1 MEKRA
6 CPAMPSA
13 RDARPLLELA
23 DVIREHGREFLAR
36 HGSSLSAEQ
45 RRAFNALAR
54 CRTAA
59 LGGHVEE
66 CGQCGHRVIAYNSCR
81 NRHCPK
87 CQAGRCAVW
96 LQREAKSL
104 LPTDYYH
111 VVFTLPHE
119 LAPLAQ
125 QNPREVYGLLFAAA
139 AETLQ
144 ETAADGKHLGAQ
156 IGVVAVLHTWGQT
169 LQHHPHVHCVATGGG
184 LAVDAAGRVAKPARW
199 VSCRPG
205 FFLPVRVLS
214 AVFQAKFLAGLR
226 RAYTQGRLHFHGRI
240 AALAEPAAFQ
250 ALLQPL
256 QAEPWVVYCKAPF
269 AGPEATLKYLARY
282 THRVA
287 LSNRRLVECKDGQVT
302 FTYKDYAAG
311 GKEKRMTLAADE
323 FLRRFLQHVLPRGFV
338 KVRHYGLL
346 ANRHR
351 EGKLAVCRWLLAV
364 VAVVMTATEAT
375 TASQERRCPECGV
388 GVMHWVEDLPRAAPA
403 APAARRSSDDTS

>member
-1 MEKRA
+1 M
-6 CPAMPSA
+6 C
-13 RDARPLLELA
+13 ARPPLELA
-23 DVIREHGREFLAR
+23 DIIREHGRDFIAR
-36 HGSSLSAEQ
+36 HGSSLSGEQ
-45 RRAFNALAR
+45 RRAFNALVH

-87 CQAGRCAVW
+87 CQAGRGALW
-96 LQREAKSL
+96 LEREAKSL
-104 LPTDYYH
+104 LPTAYYH

-119 LAPLAQ
+119 LAPLAL
-125 QNPREVYGLLFAAA
+125 QNPRVVYGLLFQAA

-144 ETAADGKHLGAQ
+144 QTAADGKRLGAQ

-184 LAVDAAGRVAKPARW
+184 LAVDSNGRVAEPARW

-214 AVFQAKFLAGLR
+214 AVFQGKCLSGLR
-226 RAYTQGRLHFHGRI
+226 QAYAKGRLRFHGRL
-240 AALAEPAAFQ
+240 AGLAEPAAF
-250 ALLQPL
+250 AGWLRPL
-256 QAEPWVVYCKAPF
+256 DAEPWVVYCKAPF
-269 AGPEATLKYLARY
+269 AGPDVTLKYLARY

-287 LSNRRLVECKDGQVT
+287 LSNRRLVDSRDGQVT

-323 FLRRFLQHVLPRGFV
+323 FLRRFLQHVLPQGLV

-346 ANRHR
+346 ANSQR
-351 EGKLAVCRWLLAV
+351 ERKMALCRWLLVLA
-364 VAVVMTATEAT
+364 AVVMAAAAEAT
-375 TASQERRCPECGV
+375 PTARERRCPE
-388 GVMHWVEDLPRAAPA
+388 
-403 APAARRSSDDTS
+403 